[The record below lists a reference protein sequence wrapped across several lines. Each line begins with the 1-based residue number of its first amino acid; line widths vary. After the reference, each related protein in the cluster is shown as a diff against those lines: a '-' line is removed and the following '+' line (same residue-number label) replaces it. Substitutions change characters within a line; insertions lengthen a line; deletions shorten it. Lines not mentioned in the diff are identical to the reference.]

1 MTKLIE
7 YTNYKIKDMG
17 KVITGRT
24 PSTSISQ
31 YFGNQYMFITPGE
44 LSASNSTI
52 KSSKRML
59 SQEGLQNIQSSM
71 IDGISVLVG
80 CIGWDMGNVGMCF
93 EKCATN
99 QQINSITKF
108 NDDINPFYIYY
119 WLTTKKEYLF
129 QIAGVT
135 RTPILNKSTFE
146 AINIPIPTKSYQD
159 KIANVLYALDSKIEL
174 NNKINQEL
182 EAMAQTLYN
191 YWFTQFDFPDK
202 NGKPYQSSGGKM
214 VWNDKLKREIPEGWL
229 SLALNS
235 RFSFERGIE
244 VGSKNYHTEKLPNT
258 SLFYRISNINSICKT
273 FVNTEL
279 LGNKILQP
287 IDICVTFDGTIG
299 KVDFGLTG
307 GYSTGIRKIYDIEN
321 KINNAVIFTIFK
333 SDHIQSVMNKYAVG
347 SIILHASEAIHHLF
361 IAFDTDVY
369 LHYQSIV
376 SPLFNQML
384 SNKLENEEL
393 TKTRDFLLPML
404 MSGQATVE

>member
-59 SQEGLQNIQSSM
+59 SQEGMQNIQSSM

-80 CIGWDMGNVGMCF
+80 CIGWDMGNVSMCF

-159 KIANVLYALDSKIEL
+159 KIADVLYALDSKIEL

-214 VWNDKLKREIPEGWL
+214 VWNDKLKREIPEGWEVITL
-229 SLALNS
+229 RNILEKNS
-235 RFSFERGIE
+235 
-244 VGSKNYHTEKLPNT
+244 T
-258 SLFYRISNINSICKT
+258 SVNSD
-273 FVNTEL
+273 
-279 LGNKILQP
+279 GNKKL
-287 IDICVTFDGTIG
+287 IDLSKMPQNSFCINEFNSGDTFKTNM
-299 KVDFGLTG
+299 F
-307 GYSTGIRKIYDIEN
+307 
-321 KINNAVIFTIFK
+321 
-333 SDHIQSVMNKYAVG
+333 HMNKYDILFG
-347 SIILHASEAIHHLF
+347 SIRPYLRKGGFAPFNGLLAGTVHSFKVKNDTLFNFSLLTMMHENTFKYAINCSEGTKMPVIKADKLLEYKV
-361 IAFDTDVY
+361 AFNDD
-369 LHYQSIV
+369 IV
-376 SPLFNQML
+376 SKFNDIITFKEII
-384 SNKLENEEL
+384 SNNICENEEL
-393 TKTRDFLLPML
+393 KKTRDFLLPML